1 MIFQIFTL
9 HSSMLKSIK
18 SNNSPGHSHNRL
30 PSVVD
35 LSIDSCPGIILKRN
49 NKMNEHEEKIDI
61 LREAILLVEEA
72 CQLVD
77 SVMDDSTNKSHYEAY
92 GKLGFSRLLGNG
104 NPEDSSIYTEI
115 EELEKE
121 SELAEGKKTMKEIYE
136 HLEAVSNV

>member
-1 MIFQIFTL
+1 
-9 HSSMLKSIK
+9 
-18 SNNSPGHSHNRL
+18 
-30 PSVVD
+30 
-35 LSIDSCPGIILKRN
+35 
-49 NKMNEHEEKIDI
+49 MNQEKIDI

-136 HLEAVSNV
+136 HLEAVNENN